1 MCISGWKRQGKTTLS
16 RLNNDDWIAGS
27 VDDFVQ
33 ELKAEYAPQAPK
45 ETILRLTN
53 LFGNTSS
60 LPIRY
65 LSILATIKSHTD
77 PADVI
82 YLERFC
88 GQIWG
93 FEREV
98 RREWLTVRHSPRT

>member
-1 MCISGWKRQGKTTLS
+1 MAIVRF
-16 RLNNDDWIAGS
+16 RS
-27 VDDFVQ
+27 VDEYIQ
-33 ELKAEYAPQAPK
+33 ELKAEYGSQPPK
-45 ETILRLTN
+45 PSILRLTN
-53 LFGNTSS
+53 LVGNTSS

-98 RREWLTVRHSPRT
+98 RREWLTVRHSPRA